1 MRGSSHLAIGLI
13 TGVAI
18 AGLVPGHSV
27 FAGRHCPGRLFQPRP
42 RPRPPRK
49 PPQQAPGLHPEL
61 RALGLRGRGA
71 GSSRPTPTCSWRP
84 GAEQRLYYTAALA
97 FGLIGVGMQGGSAR
111 RLALLFTGLGTV
123 VAGLYTE
130 QLWLSLLGTF
140 VALAPFTS
148 HRSWTHTI
156 WATALWTYI
165 GYLADQHLGWR
176 GVALFAGG
184 GYASH
189 LLADTLTKAGCT
201 VVFAAFGLLF
211 QNSAHQHRLGQRQRP
226 GSGHLRGL
234 CAAGAGPGGGA
245 HGILAGRVLQHWA
258 NSWRQIAPLARLCYC
273 ISQLR
278 PLASQ
283 QICW

>member
-18 AGLVPGHSV
+18 AGLVPGLPFSLPGIALAGFSSLAPDLDHPESRLSKRLGFTQNYV
-27 FAGRHCPGRLFQPRP
+27 RWAFAAGALALAAYAYLQL
-42 RPRPPRK
+42 
-49 PPQQAPGLHPEL
+49 APG
-61 RALGLRGRGA
+61 
-71 GSSRPTPTCSWRP
+71 S
-84 GAEQRLYYTAALA
+84 EQRLYYTAALA

-148 HRSWTHTI
+148 HRSWTHTL

-165 GYLADQHLGWR
+165 GYLAERHLAWH

-184 GYASH
+184 GYVSH
-189 LLADTLTKAGCT
+189 LLADSLTKSGVRWFYGLSEYSFKIPLISTGSATGNMLEVGICAGY
-201 VVFAAFGLLF
+201 GLLV
-211 QNSAHQHRLGQRQRP
+211 LGLVI
-226 GSGHLRGL
+226 GSMGF
-234 CAAGAGPGGGA
+234 
-245 HGILAGRVLQHWA
+245 
-258 NSWRQIAPLARLCYC
+258 
-273 ISQLR
+273 
-278 PLASQ
+278 
-283 QICW
+283 

>member
-18 AGLVPGHSV
+18 AGLVPGIPFSLPGIV
-27 FAGRHCPGRLFQPRP
+27 LAGFSSL
-42 RPRPPRK
+42 
-49 PPQQAPGLHPEL
+49 APDLDHPESRL
-61 RALGLRGRGA
+61 SKHLGFTQNYVRWAFAAGALAIAAYAYWQL
-71 GSSRPTPTCSWRP
+71 RP
-84 GAEQRLYYTAALA
+84 GSEQRVYYTVALA

-165 GYLADQHLGWR
+165 GHLADQHLGWH
-176 GVALFAGG
+176 GVALFAGA
-184 GYASH
+184 GYVSH
-189 LLADTLTKAGCT
+189 IVADTLTKAGVRWFLPISDYSFKIPLISTGSASGNMLEVGICVGYALLVLGL
-201 VVFAAFGLLF
+201 VV
-211 QNSAHQHRLGQRQRP
+211 
-226 GSGHLRGL
+226 
-234 CAAGAGPGGGA
+234 
-245 HGILAGRVLQHWA
+245 GRMGF
-258 NSWRQIAPLARLCYC
+258 
-273 ISQLR
+273 
-278 PLASQ
+278 
-283 QICW
+283 

>member
-18 AGLVPGHSV
+18 GGLVPGVPFSAAGIALAGFSSLAPDLDHPESRLSKRLGFTQQYV
-27 FAGRHCPGRLFQPRP
+27 RWAFAAGALAIAAYTYLQL
-42 RPRPPRK
+42 
-49 PPQQAPGLHPEL
+49 APGK
-61 RALGLRGRGA
+61 
-71 GSSRPTPTCSWRP
+71 
-84 GAEQRLYYTAALA
+84 EQRLFYTVALA

-111 RLALLFTGLGTV
+111 KLALLFTGLATV

-165 GYLADQHLGWR
+165 GYLANQSLGWH
-176 GVALFAGG
+176 GVAHYAGA

-189 LLADTLTKAGCT
+189 LLADTLTKAGVRWFLPISSYSFKIPLIST
-201 VVFAAFGLLF
+201 GSAAGNMMEVAICAGYGLLV
-211 QNSAHQHRLGQRQRP
+211 LG
-226 GSGHLRGL
+226 LVM
-234 CAAGAGPGGGA
+234 
-245 HGILAGRVLQHWA
+245 GR
-258 NSWRQIAPLARLCYC
+258 IDF
-273 ISQLR
+273 
-278 PLASQ
+278 
-283 QICW
+283 